1 MAMLSLENIINFEF
15 RQQDL
20 WTIQLFNI
28 GKKNSSGTFNYFPN
42 IQEDSKEEVLWAY
55 LPAINVDY
63 KLMELHH
70 ELRDVGPGIPIHVY
84 SGHKFVRQVDVTI
97 AESDAL
103 NFQRELISWCMQVVP
118 RNYSTMSLGAQLA
131 LAKKMVIKE
140 YSHSRSPKKFKP
152 SDEKLPTGEPLKDF
166 HKDKTRT
173 LFDGSKSDYKQPVKI
188 DEKTKRPV
196 VVPKT
201 KDGLSDHE
209 SFALD
214 TPIST
219 HTFWVLPGADGMNKS
234 LSSTQGLVTYNYS
247 FNVVGMELTYTPGE
261 YDVSKFEGVSD
272 EIKKEATSADVN
284 KDGAKRA
291 TFDSSS
297 KEGVEKE
304 DDSSDVAAGG
314 NK

>member
-1 MAMLSLENIINFEF
+1 MAMLSLENIIDFEF

-28 GKKNSSGTFNYFPN
+28 GKKNSSGTFNYFPS
-42 IQEDSKEEVLWAY
+42 IQEDSEEEILWAY

-70 ELRDVGPGIPIHVY
+70 ELRDVGPGIPIHIY

-103 NFQRELISWCMQVVP
+103 HFQRELISWCMQVVP
-118 RNYSTMSLGAQLA
+118 RTYATMSLGAQLA

-140 YSHSRSPKKFKP
+140 YSHSRSTKKFKP
-152 SDEKLPTGEPLKDF
+152 SDKELPVKEPLKDF
-166 HKDKTRT
+166 HKDKKRT
-173 LFDGSKSDYKQPVKI
+173 LFDGSKSDYSQPVKI

-209 SFALD
+209 SFVLD

-247 FNVVGMELTYTPGE
+247 FNVVGMEFEYVPGE
-261 YDVSKFEGVSD
+261 YDTAKFEGD
-272 EIKKEATSADVN
+272 LKDFAKEATSDVS
-284 KDGAKRA
+284 KDGNKRA
-291 TFDSSS
+291 TFKSSS
-297 KEGVEKE
+297 EVGEEKE
-304 DDSSDVAAGG
+304 DDSSNNVAGG